1 MWGDIAQAPIAE
13 PEDEGYLSLIQLVP
27 EDRREMASSMLR
39 GLLANVKAQLS
50 PENYRI
56 YCGNLKAAWDA
67 HQSGNHDVARRI
79 LSAYGIPYDAIVAQM
94 AHSAPDSR
102 SG

>member
-1 MWGDIAQAPIAE
+1 MWGDIAKAPIAE

-27 EDRREMASSMLR
+27 EDRREMAASMLR

-67 HQSGNHDVARRI
+67 HQSGDHNTARAI
-79 LSAYGIPYDAIVAQM
+79 LANYGIPYDMIVAQM
-94 AHSAPDSR
+94 TYWRKR
-102 SG
+102 SSV